1 MAAVHAVGLV
11 RSLVRRLVR
20 RLRPRTLRGRLTLG
34 LVVLLTVIFAGV
46 GLATAALLR
55 TFLIDR
61 LDQQLAA
68 VGPRYAQSLEHGL
81 TQDPDADTRAQAPGT
96 FGARAAAG
104 VVTQAGVID
113 RMTGSVTIA
122 LSAADSRAL
131 LALPP
136 DGSAHTVRL
145 SGLEAYR
152 LRAVSGSDG
161 DTLITGLPLEHVEDT
176 LHDLEMTELA
186 LFGGAVVLAGVG
198 GGAWVRLALRPLD
211 RVATTAEQVST
222 LSLASGEVALDVRV
236 PDAGGPGD
244 DGRDE
249 VGRVGASL
257 NRMLGHVEDALARRQ
272 AVERRLREFAADAGH
287 ELRTPLASVRGHAE
301 LALRRGGDPGHALAR
316 IDAEA
321 RRMSTIVDDLLLLA
335 RLDSGRPLESAD
347 VDLTLLVLNAVDDAQ
362 AADHGD
368 VRAAS
373 HGYAQAAKHG
383 GAQAAGHGD
392 AQHGGQDG
400 SQSDSHDS
408 ARSGD
413 QDHAQ
418 HDGQDDSRSDGHDGT
433 QSDAWSSDQHGCQNR
448 SQSGGHDDTQVSG
461 QDGAQ
466 SDAQTDAQHAGPVPP
481 SATLHEWRLDL
492 PADPVVVPGD
502 QHRLAQAIANLVANA
517 RVHTPPGTRITV
529 GIAPGP
535 DAVRLTVADTGP
547 GLSAELAARAFDRF
561 TRGDPTRSR
570 ASGSTGLGLAIT
582 RAIAEA
588 HGGAATVTS
597 VPGRTVFRLVLPLTP
612 RSAAGTAPPASADGL
627 SGT

>member
-1 MAAVHAVGLV
+1 MAVRAVRLV
-11 RSLVRRLVR
+11 TRLVR

-46 GLATAALLR
+46 GFATAALLR
-55 TFLIDR
+55 NFLVDR

-68 VGPRYAQSLEHGL
+68 AGPRYAQSLEHGL
-81 TQDPDADTRAQAPGT
+81 SESPDADTRAQAPGT
-96 FGARAAAG
+96 FGARAADG

-113 RMTGSVTIA
+113 RATGSVTVA

-131 LALPP
+131 LTLPL

-145 SGLEAYR
+145 SGLGAYR
-152 LRAVSGSDG
+152 LRAVAGYDG

-176 LHDLEMTELA
+176 LHDLEMTEVA

-211 RVATTAEQVST
+211 RVATTAERVST

-236 PDAGGPGD
+236 PDAGRPGD

-257 NRMLGHVEDALARRQ
+257 NRMLGHIEDALARRQ

-335 RLDSGRPLESAD
+335 RLDSGRPLESAE

-368 VRAAS
+368 V
-373 HGYAQAAKHG
+373 QAANRS
-383 GAQAAGHGD
+383 D
-392 AQHGGQDG
+392 AQG
-400 SQSDSHDS
+400 
-408 ARSGD
+408 GD
-413 QDHAQ
+413 QSSAQ
-418 HDGQDDSRSDGHDGT
+418 DRGPVG
-433 QSDAWSSDQHGCQNR
+433 A
-448 SQSGGHDDTQVSG
+448 
-461 QDGAQ
+461 QDGAP
-466 SDAQTDAQHAGPVPP
+466 DGAQDGGPDGAQDGGPDGGRGSQ

-492 PADPVVVPGD
+492 PEDPVVVPGD
-502 QHRLAQAIANLVANA
+502 PHRLAQAIANLVANA

-529 GIAPGP
+529 GIAVRQ
-535 DAVRLTVADTGP
+535 DAVRLTVEDSGP
-547 GLSAELAARAFDRF
+547 GLSPELAARAFDRF

-588 HGGAATVTS
+588 HGGQVSVTS
-597 VPGRTVFRLVLPLTP
+597 VPGRTVFVLVLPITP
-612 RSAAGTAPPASADGL
+612 RSAAGTAPPASADGS
-627 SGT
+627 SGI